1 MARGRVNNLALNK
14 MKIPDHLRPPLLEQ
28 LDDQEDSDDC
38 LILRGSALG
47 HALLENDE
55 KRDNFIRKFIE
66 SDEPSLVGNELGR
79 EIQARGVGKILLK
92 EDAEEYLSRAKELF
106 ENELEKALPDLPE
119 DVAIDVATEP
129 LKMARQARSGLMENA
144 FLRQEW
150 ELCANEAEH
159 GRSIIPDY
167 LLYQP
172 HREGYPIEFVA
183 KGMHNNDTSL
193 VTKGLEMQEE
203 FLQYVIDVGYLK
215 PWEDA
220 YFVSYSLSLITREIV
235 SKL

>member
-1 MARGRVNNLALNK
+1 

-28 LDDQEDSDDC
+28 LEDQENSVDC
-38 LILRGSALG
+38 LTMRGSALG
-47 HALLENDE
+47 HALLENNE
-55 KRDNFIRKFIE
+55 KRDFFIEKFIKSE
-66 SDEPSLVGNELGR
+66 EPPLEGNELAR
-79 EIQARGVGKILLK
+79 ELQARGVGNILLGK
-92 EDAEEYLSRAKELF
+92 NADEYLSRSKELF

-129 LKMARQARSGLMENA
+129 LKQARQARSGLMENA
-144 FLRQEW
+144 FLRKKW
-150 ELCANEAEH
+150 SLCVSEAEH

-183 KGMHNNDTSL
+183 KGMDNGDKDL
-193 VTKGLEMQEE
+193 VSKGLEMQEE
-203 FLQYVIDVGYLK
+203 FLQYVLDVGYLK

-220 YFVSYSLSLITREIV
+220 YFVSFSLSLITRKLV
-235 SKL
+235 SEL

>member
-1 MARGRVNNLALNK
+1 

-28 LDDQEDSDDC
+28 LEDQENSDDC
-38 LILRGSALG
+38 LIMRGSALG
-47 HALLENDE
+47 YALLDNEE
-55 KRDNFIRKFIE
+55 KRNLFIRKFIE
-66 SDEPSLVGNELGR
+66 SDEPSLEGNELGR
-79 EIQARGVGKILLK
+79 ELQARAVGKILLK
-92 EDAEEYLSRAKELF
+92 EDAESYLSRSKELF
-106 ENELEKALPDLPE
+106 ESELEKALPDLPE
-119 DVAIDVATEP
+119 DIVMDVATEP
-129 LKMARQARSGLMENA
+129 LKKARQARGGLMENA
-144 FLRQEW
+144 FLGEDW
-150 ELCANEAEH
+150 DICLSEAKH
-159 GRSIIPDY
+159 ARSIIPDY

-193 VTKGLEMQEE
+193 VSKGLEMQEE

-220 YFVSYSLSLITREIV
+220 YFVSYSLSVIIRKIV

>member
-1 MARGRVNNLALNK
+1 MR
-14 MKIPDHLRPPLLEQ
+14 IPDHLKPPLLEQ
-28 LDDQEDSDDC
+28 LEDQEHSEDC
-38 LILRGSALG
+38 LVLRGSALG
-47 HALLENDE
+47 HALLQDND
-55 KRDNFIRKFIE
+55 KRDFFIKKFIQ
-66 SDEPSLVGNELGR
+66 SDEPSTEGNELAR
-79 EIQARGVGKILLK
+79 ELQARGVGNILLGK
-92 EDAEEYLSRAKELF
+92 KAENYLSRAKELF
-106 ENELEKALPDLPE
+106 EGELEKALPHLPE

-144 FLRQEW
+144 FLVRDW
-150 ELCANEAEH
+150 KLCINEAQH

-183 KGMHNNDTSL
+183 KGMDNGDKDL
-193 VTKGLEMQEE
+193 VSKGLGMQEE

-220 YFVSYSLSLITREIV
+220 YFVSHSLCLITR
-235 SKL
+235 KLVLEL

>member
-1 MARGRVNNLALNK
+1 

-55 KRDNFIRKFIE
+55 KRDYFIRRFIE

-106 ENELEKALPDLPE
+106 ENELEKALPDLQE

-215 PWEDA
+215 PWEEA
-220 YFVSYSLSLITREIV
+220 YFVSYSLSVITREIV